1 MRGGPSARWR
11 RLPRIGHGLI
21 SCVLISYGRISYG
34 LISYGLI
41 SYGLMEDPVLDGEG
55 CRDENGDEEPR
66 HLRDLDR
73 SDEHLRMDMLVGTR
87 QLVSLVPCAYRRA
100 VFI

>member
-1 MRGGPSARWR
+1 M
-11 RLPRIGHGLI
+11 
-21 SCVLISYGRISYG
+21 
-34 LISYGLI
+34 
-41 SYGLMEDPVLDGEG
+41 LDGEG